1 MSPIKSVLKVRNGFM
16 SVVSYQLEGDI
27 GVIRLNNPPVNAL
40 SHALRSGIQDA
51 VTQAQD
57 DASLALVLMCE
68 GRTFIAGA
76 DISEFGKPPM
86 LPSLPELLIVLEASK
101 KPIIAA
107 IHGTALGG
115 GLETALACHYR
126 CALPSAQVGLPE
138 VKLGLLPGAGGTQ
151 RVPRLTG
158 VKAALDLM
166 TTGAPIAA
174 AQALNIG
181 LIDKVVEGDL
191 LSAALDFAN
200 EVIEQGAELKRVR
213 DLEVDKTATSAEY
226 FAELFTDYRKTLSKR
241 FRGQEAPHRIVECI
255 EAALNTPFDEG
266 LKVERRL
273 FVECMQSPQSG
284 ALQHMF
290 FAQRM
295 SSKVKDLPKDTQL
308 KDIKRVGIIGGG
320 LMGGGIAMNFVN
332 VGISVTLLEISQEAL
347 QRGKDL
353 IAKNYA
359 MTVSK
364 GKLTV
369 ELATQRQDMIT
380 GTTDYHDLADMDL
393 VIEAVFENLDIKKQ
407 VFAKLDNVCKQGAI
421 LASNTSYQ
429 DVNLIAQSTSRP
441 QDVIGLHF
449 FSPANVMKLL
459 EIVRGDETSNEV
471 VATSMAIAKSI
482 KKVPALSRV
491 CYGFIGNRMLR
502 HYAREAQL
510 CLLEG
515 STPQDIDA
523 VMQNF
528 GMAMGPLAV
537 GDLAGIDIGYKA
549 REGLTDEQ
557 KGDVRT
563 YCIADAL
570 YEMGRLGQKTGA
582 GYYQYD
588 PDTRQ
593 RSVDPVVLEVI
604 EAQAKKMGVERK
616 VISDKTILERLT
628 FALINEGFKIL
639 EEGIAQRPSDIDVV
653 YAFGYGFPAYRGGP
667 MFYADTIGLEKIYHT
682 VCEFADTYGE
692 EFWQPAALLKQL
704 VEEGKTLTQW
714 ANS

>member
-1 MSPIKSVLKVRNGFM
+1 M

-40 SHALRSGIQDA
+40 SHVLRTGIQDA
-51 VTQAQD
+51 VTQAQN
-57 DASLALVLMCE
+57 DASLALVLICE

-86 LPSLPELLIVLEASK
+86 LPSLPELLVVIEASQ

-126 CALPSAQVGLPE
+126 CALSSAQVGLPE

-166 TTGAPIAA
+166 TTGTPIAA
-174 AQALNIG
+174 AQAQSIG

-191 LSAALDFAN
+191 LSAALEFAK
-200 EVIEQGAELKRVR
+200 EVIAQGAELKQVSAI
-213 DLEVDKTATSAEY
+213 DVDKAAASDE
-226 FAELFTDYRKTLSKR
+226 FFVNYRKTLSKR
-241 FRGQEAPHRIVECI
+241 FRGQEAPQRIVECV
-255 EAALNTPFDEG
+255 EAALNSAFDEG

-273 FVECMQSPQSG
+273 FVECMQSSQSA
-284 ALQHMF
+284 ALRHMF
-290 FAQRM
+290 FAERM

-332 VGISVTLLEISQEAL
+332 VGIPVTLLEISQEAL
-347 QRGKDL
+347 QRGKEL

-369 ELATQRQDMIT
+369 ELAAQRQDMIT
-380 GTTDYHDLADMDL
+380 GTTDYNDLAEMDL

-407 VFAKLDNVCKQGAI
+407 VFSKLDKVCKQGAI

-459 EIVRGDETSNEV
+459 EIVRGDETSDEV

-502 HYAREAQL
+502 HYARESQL

-549 REGLTDEQ
+549 REGLTDVQ

-588 PDTRQ
+588 PNTRQ
-593 RSVDPVVLEVI
+593 RIVDPVVLEVI
-604 EAQAKKMGVERK
+604 EAQAKKRGVERK

-667 MFYADTIGLEKIYHT
+667 MFYADSIGLETIYRT
-682 VCEFADTYGE
+682 ICEFSDTYGQ

-704 VEEGKTLTQW
+704 VEEGKTLAQW

>member
-1 MSPIKSVLKVRNGFM
+1 M
-16 SVVSYQLEGDI
+16 SVVSYELVGDI
-27 GVIRLNNPPVNAL
+27 AVIRLNNPPVNAL
-40 SHALRSGIQDA
+40 SHALRTGIQDA
-51 VTQAQD
+51 VSKAQVD
-57 DASLALVLMCE
+57 SSLALVLICE

-76 DISEFGKPPM
+76 DISEFGKAPRM
-86 LPSLPELLIVLEASK
+86 PSLPELLIDIESSK

-126 CALPSAQVGLPE
+126 CAMPSAQVGLPE

-151 RVPRLTG
+151 RVPRLVG
-158 VKAALDLM
+158 VKAALDLI
-166 TTGAPIAA
+166 TSGTPIAA
-174 AQALNIG
+174 SKALSIG
-181 LIDKVVEGDL
+181 LIDKVVDGDL
-191 LSAALDFAN
+191 LSGALEFAKEVIAQGAALKK
-200 EVIEQGAELKRVR
+200 VS
-213 DLEVDKTATSAEY
+213 DLEVDKEGDSPEFFSEL
-226 FAELFTDYRKTLSKR
+226 FAEWRITLSKR
-241 FRGQEAPHRIVECI
+241 YRGQEAPQRIVDCI
-255 EAALNTPFDEG
+255 EAAVNKPFNEG
-266 LKVERRL
+266 LKIEREL
-273 FVECMQSPQSG
+273 FMECMQSSQSA
-284 ALQHMF
+284 ALRHLF
-290 FAQRM
+290 FAERM
-295 SSKVKDLPKDTQL
+295 SSKVNSLPKDTQL

-320 LMGGGIAMNFVN
+320 TMGGGIAMNFVN
-332 VGISVTLLEISQEAL
+332 VGIPVTLLEISDEAL
-347 QRGKDL
+347 QRGKDI

-364 GKLTV
+364 GKLSA
-369 ELATQRQDMIT
+369 ELADERQAMIK
-380 GTTDYHDLADMDL
+380 GTTDYNDLADMDL

-407 VFAKLDNVCKQGAI
+407 VFKKLDAVCKQGAI

-429 DVNLIAQSTSRP
+429 DVDLIAQATSRP

-459 EIVRGDETSNEV
+459 EIVRGEHTSDQV
-471 VATSMAIAKSI
+471 LATSMAVAKSI

-502 HYAREAQL
+502 PYVRESQL

-515 STPQDIDA
+515 STPQAIDS
-523 VMQNF
+523 VMQRF

-537 GDLAGIDIGYKA
+537 SDLAGIDIGYKA
-549 REGLTDEQ
+549 REGLSDEQ
-557 KGDVRT
+557 KGDIRT

-582 GYYQYD
+582 GFYQYD
-588 PDTRQ
+588 PNTRQ
-593 RSVDPVVLEVI
+593 RIPDPKVLEVI
-604 EAQAKKMGVERK
+604 EEQAEKRGVERK
-616 VISDKTILERLT
+616 DILDHTILQRLT

-653 YAFGYGFPAYRGGP
+653 YVFGYGFPAYRGGP
-667 MFYADTIGLEKIYHT
+667 MFYADTIGLETIYKT
-682 VCEFADTYGE
+682 ICEFSKTYGE

-714 ANS
+714 AND

>member
-1 MSPIKSVLKVRNGFM
+1 M
-16 SVVSYQLEGDI
+16 SVVSYQLNGDI

-40 SHALRSGIQDA
+40 SVALRSGILEA
-51 VTQAQD
+51 VTQAQN
-57 DASLALVLMCE
+57 DASLALVLICE

-86 LPSLPELLIVLEASK
+86 LPSLSELLIVIEASQ

-126 CALPSAQVGLPE
+126 CSLPSAQVGLPE

-151 RVPRLTG
+151 RVPRLAG

-166 TTGAPIAA
+166 TTGTPIAA
-174 AQALNIG
+174 AKALSIG

-191 LSAALDFAN
+191 LSGAVAFAT
-200 EVIEQGAELKRVR
+200 EVVAQGAELKRVR
-213 DLEVDKTATSAEY
+213 DLEVDKAGVSAEF
-226 FAELFTDYRKTLSKR
+226 FAEYRATLNKR

-255 EAALNTPFDEG
+255 EAALNIPFDEG
-266 LKVERRL
+266 LKEERRL
-273 FVECMQSPQSG
+273 FVECMQSSQSA
-284 ALQHMF
+284 ALRHMF
-290 FAQRM
+290 FAERM
-295 SSKVKDLPKDTQL
+295 SSKIKGLPKATPL
-308 KDIKRVGIIGGG
+308 KDIKRVGIIGSG

-332 VGISVTLLEISQEAL
+332 VGIPVTLLDISQEAL

-364 GKLTV
+364 GKLTAT
-369 ELATQRQDMIT
+369 LAAQRQAMIT

-407 VFAKLDNVCKQGAI
+407 VFAKLDNLCKQGAI
-421 LASNTSYQ
+421 LATNTSYQ
-429 DVNLIAQSTSRP
+429 DVNLIAQATSRP

-459 EIVRGDETSNEV
+459 EIVRGEETSDEV
-471 VATSMAIAKSI
+471 LASSMAIAKSI

-523 VMQNF
+523 VMQKF
-528 GMAMGPLAV
+528 GMAMGPFAV

-588 PDTRQ
+588 PKTRQ
-593 RSVDPVVLEVI
+593 RIVDPVVLEVI
-604 EAQAKKMGVERK
+604 EAQAHKRGVVRK
-616 VISDKTILERLT
+616 EITDDTILQRLT

-667 MFYADTIGLEKIYHT
+667 MFYADSIGLDKIYQSI
-682 VCEFADTYGE
+682 CEFANTYGA

-704 VEEGKTLTQW
+704 VEQGKTLTQW

>member
-1 MSPIKSVLKVRNGFM
+1 M

-40 SHALRSGIQDA
+40 SHALRSGIQEA
-51 VTQAQD
+51 VIQAKTD
-57 DASLALVLMCE
+57 RSLALVLICE

-76 DISEFGKPPM
+76 DISEFGQPPQH
-86 LPSLPELLIVLEASK
+86 PSLQELLVIIEASQ

-126 CALPSAQVGLPE
+126 CALPSAEVGLPE

-166 TTGAPIAA
+166 TSGAPIAA
-174 AQALNIG
+174 AKALSIG
-181 LIDKVVEGDL
+181 LIDKVIDGDL
-191 LSAALDFAN
+191 LSGTIDFAK
-200 EVIEQGAELKRVR
+200 EVIAQGSELKKVR
-213 DLEVDKTATSAEY
+213 ALEVNKEGATDEFFAEY
-226 FAELFTDYRKTLSKR
+226 RTSLKKR
-241 FRGQEAPHRIVECI
+241 YRGQKAPLRIVECV
-255 EAALNTPFDEG
+255 EAALIETFNQG

-273 FVECMQSPQSG
+273 FTECMQSSQSA
-284 ALQHMF
+284 ALRHMF
-290 FAQRM
+290 FAQR
-295 SSKVKDLPKDTQL
+295 KAVKIDGLAKDIPL

-320 LMGGGIAMNFVN
+320 TMGGGIAMNFVN
-332 VGISVTLLEISQEAL
+332 VGIPVTLLEINQEAL
-347 QRGKDL
+347 QRGKD
-353 IAKNYA
+353 IIDKNYA

-364 GKLTV
+364 GKLSAEQAIGRQ
-369 ELATQRQDMIT
+369 ELIT
-380 GTTDYHDLADMDL
+380 GTTDYNDLSDMDL
-393 VIEAVFENLDIKKQ
+393 VIEAVFESLDIKKQ
-407 VFAKLDNVCKQGAI
+407 VFSKLDEVCKQGAI
-421 LASNTSYQ
+421 LATNTSYQ
-429 DVNLIAQSTSRP
+429 DVNLIAQATSRP

-459 EIVRGDETSNEV
+459 EIVRGEHSSDQV
-471 VATSMAIAKSI
+471 LATCMAMAKTI
-482 KKVPALSRV
+482 NKVPVMSRV

-502 HYAREAQL
+502 LYAREAQL
-510 CLLEG
+510 CLLQG
-515 STPQDIDA
+515 ASPDDIDT

-549 REGLTDEQ
+549 REALTAEQ

-570 YEMGRLGQKTGA
+570 YKMGRLGQKTGA
-582 GYYQYD
+582 GYYRYD
-588 PDTRQ
+588 SQTRQ
-593 RSVDPVVLEVI
+593 RYSDPIVEQVI
-604 EAQAKKMGVERK
+604 EEQAEKYDVEREGLTEH
-616 VISDKTILERLT
+616 TILARLT

-653 YAFGYGFPAYRGGP
+653 YVNGYGFPAYRGGP
-667 MFYADTIGLEKIYHT
+667 MFYADTIGLEKIYKT
-682 VCEFADTYGE
+682 ICEFGSTYGE
-692 EFWQPAALLKQL
+692 EFWEPAALLKQL

-714 ANS
+714 ANR

>member
-1 MSPIKSVLKVRNGFM
+1 M
-16 SVVSYQLEGDI
+16 SVVSYQLDGDI

-40 SHALRSGIQDA
+40 SHALRAGIQDA
-51 VTQAQD
+51 VVKAQE
-57 DASLALVLMCE
+57 DASLALVLICE

-86 LPSLPELLIVLEASK
+86 LPSLPELLNIIEASQ

-126 CALPSAQVGLPE
+126 CALSTAQVGLPE

-151 RVPRLTG
+151 RVPRLVG
-158 VKAALDLM
+158 VKVALDLI
-166 TTGAPIAA
+166 TTGTPMMADK
-174 AQALNIG
+174 ALSAG
-181 LIDKVVEGDL
+181 LIDKVIEDDL
-191 LSAALDFAN
+191 LTAALDFAK
-200 EVIEQGAELKRVR
+200 EIIAQGAVLKKVSEL
-213 DLEVDKTATSAEY
+213 DVDKADSSTEFFAEY
-226 FAELFTDYRKTLSKR
+226 RAILSKR
-241 FRGQEAPHRIVECI
+241 FRGQEAPQRVVKCI
-255 EAALNTPFDEG
+255 EAALNTSFEEG
-266 LKVERRL
+266 LKVERDQFL
-273 FVECMQSPQSG
+273 ECMKSPQSA
-284 ALQHMF
+284 ALRHMF
-290 FAQRM
+290 FAERM
-295 SSKVKDLPKDTQL
+295 SSKIKGLPKETQL

-332 VGISVTLLEISQEAL
+332 VGIPITLLEINDEAL
-347 QRGKDL
+347 QRGKAL

-364 GKLTV
+364 GKLTA
-369 ELATQRQDMIT
+369 ELAAKRQGLIK

-393 VIEAVFENLDIKKQ
+393 VIEAVFENIDIKKQ
-407 VFAKLDNVCKQGAI
+407 VFSKLDKVCKQGAI

-429 DVNLIAQSTSRP
+429 DVNLIAQTTSRP

-459 EIVRGDETSNEV
+459 EIVRGDKTSDEV
-471 VATSMAIAKSI
+471 LATSMAIAKTI

-502 HYAREAQL
+502 QYAREAQL

-515 STPQDIDA
+515 STPENIDT
-523 VMQNF
+523 VMQSF

-537 GDLAGIDIGYKA
+537 ADLAGIDIGYKA
-549 REGLTDEQ
+549 REGLSDEE

-582 GYYQYD
+582 GYYKYD
-588 PDTRQ
+588 ADTRQ
-593 RSVDPVVLEVI
+593 RMVDPIVLEVI
-604 EAQAKKMGVERK
+604 QAQAKKRGVERK
-616 VISDKTILERLT
+616 VINDKTILDRLT

-653 YAFGYGFPAYRGGP
+653 YAFGYGFPAFRGGP
-667 MFYADTIGLEKIYHT
+667 MFYADTIGLDKIHQT
-682 VCEFADTYGE
+682 ICEFGSRYGE
-692 EFWQPAALLKQL
+692 ELWQPAALLKQL
-704 VEEGKTLTQW
+704 VTEGKTLAQW
-714 ANS
+714 ADR

>member
-1 MSPIKSVLKVRNGFM
+1 M

-40 SHALRSGIQDA
+40 SYVLRTGIQDA

-57 DASLALVLMCE
+57 DASLALVLICE

-76 DISEFGKPPM
+76 DISEFGKPPTSP
-86 LPSLPELLIVLEASK
+86 LLPELLVVIEASQ

-126 CALPSAQVGLPE
+126 CALSSAQVGLPE

-158 VKAALDLM
+158 VEAALDLM
-166 TTGAPIAA
+166 TTGTPIAA

-181 LIDKVVEGDL
+181 LIDEVVEGDL
-191 LSAALDFAN
+191 LSAALDFAK
-200 EVIEQGAELKRVR
+200 EVIAQGCVLKRVSA
-213 DLEVDKTATSAEY
+213 LAVNKAEASAE
-226 FAELFTDYRKTLSKR
+226 FFVNYRKKLSKR
-241 FRGQEAPHRIVECI
+241 FRGQEAPQRIVECV
-255 EAALNTPFDEG
+255 EAALNTSFDEG

-273 FVECMQSPQSG
+273 FVECMQSSQSA

-332 VGISVTLLEISQEAL
+332 VGIPVTLLEISQEAL

-364 GKLTV
+364 GKLTTQ
-369 ELATQRQDMIT
+369 LATQRQEMIT
-380 GTTDYHDLADMDL
+380 GTTDYNDLADMDL

-407 VFAKLDNVCKQGAI
+407 VFSKLDKVCKPGAI

-459 EIVRGDETSNEV
+459 EIVRGDETSDEA

-593 RSVDPVVLEVI
+593 RSIDPVVLEVI
-604 EAQAKKMGVERK
+604 EAQAKKRGVERK
-616 VISDKTILERLT
+616 IISDKTILERLT

-667 MFYADTIGLEKIYHT
+667 MFYADSIGLEKIYHT
-682 VCEFADTYGE
+682 ICEFGRAYGE
-692 EFWQPAALLKQL
+692 EFWKPATLLKQL
-704 VEEGKTLTQW
+704 VAEGKTLTQW

>member
-1 MSPIKSVLKVRNGFM
+1 M

-27 GVIRLNNPPVNAL
+27 GVISLNNPPVNAL
-40 SHALRSGIQDA
+40 SHALRLGIQDA
-51 VTQAQD
+51 VVQAQN
-57 DASLALVLMCE
+57 DASLALVLICQ

-76 DISEFGKPPM
+76 DISEFGKAPM
-86 LPSLPELLIVLEASK
+86 LPSLPGLLDIIEAST

-126 CALPSAQVGLPE
+126 CALSSAKVGLPE

-151 RVPRLTG
+151 RVPRLAG
-158 VKAALDLM
+158 VKAALDLI
-166 TTGAPIAA
+166 TTGTPITAA
-174 AQALNIG
+174 NALKIG

-191 LSAALDFAN
+191 LSAALDFAQD
-200 EVIEQGAELKRVR
+200 VIAQGGVLKRVR
-213 DLEVDKTATSAEY
+213 DIAVDKTDASADFFAEY
-226 FAELFTDYRKTLSKR
+226 RGHLSKR
-241 FRGQEAPHRIVECI
+241 FRQQEAPQRIVECI
-255 EAALNTPFDEG
+255 EAALSQPFDEG

-273 FVECMQSPQSG
+273 FVECMQSTQSA
-284 ALQHMF
+284 ALRHLF
-290 FAQRM
+290 FAERM
-295 SSKVKDLPKDTQL
+295 SSKIKGLPKDTQL

-320 LMGGGIAMNFVN
+320 TMGGGIAMNFVN
-332 VGISVTLLEISQEAL
+332 ANIPVTLLEINQEAL
-347 QRGKDL
+347 QRGKDI

-359 MTVSK
+359 MTVKK
-364 GKLTV
+364 GKLTT
-369 ELATQRQDMIT
+369 ELAAERQALIT
-380 GTTDYHDLADMDL
+380 GTTDYNDLADMDL
-393 VIEAVFENLDIKKQ
+393 VIEAVFENLAIKKQ
-407 VFAKLDNVCKQGAI
+407 VFAKLDSVCKPGAI

-429 DVNLIAQSTSRP
+429 DVNLIAESTSRP

-459 EIVRGDETSNEV
+459 EIVRGDKTSEQV
-471 VATSMAIAKSI
+471 LATSMAMAKTI
-482 KKVPALSRV
+482 KKIPALSRV

-502 HYAREAQL
+502 QYAREAQL

-515 STPQDIDA
+515 SSPEAIDR

-549 REGLTDEQ
+549 REGLTDEE
-557 KGDVRT
+557 KGDVRS

-582 GYYQYD
+582 GYYRYD
-588 PDTRQ
+588 AETRQ
-593 RSVDPVVLEVI
+593 RIADPIVLEVI
-604 EAQAKKMGVERK
+604 EAQAKQRGVERK
-616 VISDKTILERLT
+616 AISDETILARLT

-653 YAFGYGFPAYRGGP
+653 YAFGYGFPAFRGGP
-667 MFYADTIGLEKIYHT
+667 MFYAETIGLEKVYQTI
-682 VCEFADTYGE
+682 CQFGATYGE

-704 VEEGKTLTQW
+704 VAEGKSLSEW
-714 ANS
+714 SNS

>member
-1 MSPIKSVLKVRNGFM
+1 M

-76 DISEFGKPPM
+76 DISEFGKPPIS
-86 LPSLPELLIVLEASK
+86 PSLSDLLIVIEASK

-126 CALPSAQVGLPE
+126 CALLSAQVGLPE

-255 EAALNTPFDEG
+255 EGALNTPFDEG

-273 FVECMQSPQSG
+273 FVECMQSSQSA

-295 SSKVKDLPKDTQL
+295 SSKVKDLPKDTQF

-332 VGISVTLLEISQEAL
+332 VGIPVTLLEISQEAL

-429 DVNLIAQSTSRP
+429 DVNLIAQATSRP

-604 EAQAKKMGVERK
+604 EAQAKKRGVERK

-682 VCEFADTYGE
+682 ICEFADTYGE

>member
-1 MSPIKSVLKVRNGFM
+1 M
-16 SVVSYQLEGDI
+16 SVVSYQLEGDV

-40 SHALRSGIQDA
+40 SHTLRTGIQEA
-51 VTQAQD
+51 VAKAQD
-57 DASLALVLMCE
+57 DASLALVLICE

-86 LPSLPELLIVLEASK
+86 LPSLSELLNIVEASQ

-126 CALPSAQVGLPE
+126 CALSTAQVGLPE

-151 RVPRLTG
+151 RVPRLAG
-158 VKAALDLM
+158 VKAALDLI
-166 TTGAPIAA
+166 TTGTPITADK
-174 AQALNIG
+174 ALSIG

-191 LSAALDFAN
+191 LTAALDFAQD
-200 EVIEQGAELKRVR
+200 VIAQGAELKKVRVL
-213 DLEVDKTATSAEY
+213 DVDKAGASAEF
-226 FAELFTDYRKTLSKR
+226 FAEYRATLSKR
-241 FRGQEAPHRIVECI
+241 FRGQEAPQRIVECI

-266 LKVERRL
+266 IKVERRL
-273 FVECMQSPQSG
+273 FVECLHSSQSA
-284 ALQHMF
+284 ALRHMF
-290 FAQRM
+290 FAERM
-295 SSKVKDLPKDTQL
+295 SSKVNDLPKKTKL

-332 VGISVTLLEISQEAL
+332 VGIPVTLLEINDEAL
-347 QRGKDL
+347 QRGKAL

-364 GKLTV
+364 GKLTS
-369 ELATQRQDMIT
+369 ELAAQRQELIT
-380 GTTDYHDLADMDL
+380 GTTDYHDFADMDL

-407 VFAKLDNVCKQGAI
+407 VFSQLDKVCKQGAI

-429 DVNLIAQSTSRP
+429 DVNLIAESTSRP

-459 EIVRGDETSNEV
+459 EIVRGDKTSDEV
-471 VATSMAIAKSI
+471 IATSMAIAKTI

-502 HYAREAQL
+502 QYAREAQL

-515 STPQDIDA
+515 STPQNIDT
-523 VMQNF
+523 VMQHF

-549 REGLTDEQ
+549 REGLSDEE

-582 GYYQYD
+582 GYYKYD

-593 RSVDPVVLEVI
+593 RIVDPIVLEVI
-604 EAQAKKMGVERK
+604 EAQAKKRGVERK
-616 VISDKTILERLT
+616 VIKDETILDRLT

-639 EEGIAQRPSDIDVV
+639 EEGVAQRPSDIDVV
-653 YAFGYGFPAYRGGP
+653 YAFGYGFPAFRGGP
-667 MFYADTIGLEKIYHT
+667 MFYADTIGLERIYETICVFGH
-682 VCEFADTYGE
+682 TYGQ
-692 EFWQPAALLKQL
+692 EFWQPAELLKQL
-704 VEEGKTLTQW
+704 VAEGKTLAQW
-714 ANS
+714 ANR

>member
-1 MSPIKSVLKVRNGFM
+1 ML
-16 SVVSYQLEGDI
+16 VVSYQLEGDI

-40 SHALRSGIQDA
+40 SHALRLGIQDA
-51 VTQAQD
+51 VVQAQN
-57 DASLALVLMCE
+57 DASLALVLICQ

-76 DISEFGKPPM
+76 DISEFGKDPM
-86 LPSLPELLIVLEASK
+86 LPSLPALLDIIEAST

-126 CALPSAQVGLPE
+126 CALSSAKVGLPE

-158 VKAALDLM
+158 VKAALDLI
-166 TTGAPIAA
+166 TTGTPISTAN
-174 AQALNIG
+174 ALTIG

-191 LSAALDFAN
+191 LSAALDFAQ
-200 EVIEQGAELKRVR
+200 EVITQGAVLKKVR
-213 DLEVDKTATSAEY
+213 DLAVDKTGISADFFAEY
-226 FAELFTDYRKTLSKR
+226 RVHLSKR
-241 FRGQEAPHRIVECI
+241 FRQQEAPQRIVECI
-255 EAALNTPFDEG
+255 EAALSQPFDEG

-273 FVECMQSPQSG
+273 FVECMQSTQSA
-284 ALQHMF
+284 ALRHLF
-290 FAQRM
+290 FAERT
-295 SSKVKDLPKDTQL
+295 SSKIKGLPKDTQL

-320 LMGGGIAMNFVN
+320 TMGGGIAMNFVN
-332 VGISVTLLEISQEAL
+332 ANIPVTLLEINHEAL
-347 QRGKDL
+347 QRGKDI

-359 MTVSK
+359 MTVKK
-364 GKLTV
+364 GKLTT
-369 ELATQRQDMIT
+369 ELAAERQALIT
-380 GTTDYHDLADMDL
+380 GTTDYNDLADMDL
-393 VIEAVFENLDIKKQ
+393 VIEAVFENLAIKKQ
-407 VFAKLDNVCKQGAI
+407 VFAKLDSVCKPGAI

-429 DVNLIAQSTSRP
+429 DVNLIAESTSRP

-459 EIVRGDETSNEV
+459 EIVRGDKTSEQV
-471 VATSMAIAKSI
+471 LATSMAMAKSI
-482 KKVPALSRV
+482 KKIPALSRV

-502 HYAREAQL
+502 QYAREAQL

-515 STPQDIDA
+515 SSPEAIDR

-549 REGLTDEQ
+549 REGLTDEE
-557 KGDVRT
+557 KGDVRS

-582 GYYQYD
+582 GYYRYD
-588 PDTRQ
+588 AETRQ
-593 RSVDPVVLEVI
+593 RIADPIVLEVI
-604 EAQAKKMGVERK
+604 EAQAKQRGVDRK
-616 VISDKTILERLT
+616 AISDETILARLT

-653 YAFGYGFPAYRGGP
+653 YAFGYGFPAFRGGP
-667 MFYADTIGLEKIYHT
+667 MFYAETIGLEKVYQSI
-682 VCEFADTYGE
+682 CQFGATYGE

-704 VEEGKTLTQW
+704 VAEGKSLSEW
-714 ANS
+714 SSS

>member
-1 MSPIKSVLKVRNGFM
+1 M
-16 SVVSYQLEGDI
+16 SVVSYQLDGDI
-27 GVIRLNNPPVNAL
+27 GVIRLTNPPVNAL
-40 SHALRSGIQDA
+40 SHALRTGIQDA

-57 DASLALVLMCE
+57 DASLALVLICE

-76 DISEFGKPPM
+76 DISEFGKQTM
-86 LPSLPELLIVLEASK
+86 LPSLPELLNAVEASQ

-126 CALPSAQVGLPE
+126 CALSTANVGLPE

-158 VKAALDLM
+158 VTAALDLM
-166 TTGAPIAA
+166 TTGTPITA
-174 AQALNIG
+174 AQALSIG

-191 LSAALDFAN
+191 LSAALVFAK
-200 EVIEQGAELKRVR
+200 EVIAQGAVLKKVS
-213 DLEVDKTATSAEY
+213 DLVVDKKGASAEF
-226 FAELFTDYRKTLSKR
+226 FAEYRKTLCKR

-255 EAALNTPFDEG
+255 EAALNKPFDEG
-266 LKVERRL
+266 IKVERDL
-273 FVECMQSPQSG
+273 FVACMQSPQSA
-284 ALQHMF
+284 ALRHMF
-290 FAQRM
+290 FAERM
-295 SSKVKDLPKDTQL
+295 SSKIKDLPKDTQL

-320 LMGGGIAMNFVN
+320 TMGGGIAMNFVN
-332 VGISVTLLEISQEAL
+332 VGIPVTLLEINDEAL
-347 QRGKDL
+347 QRGKDI

-359 MTVSK
+359 MTVNK
-364 GKLTV
+364 GKLTA
-369 ELATQRQDMIT
+369 ELAAQRQELIT
-380 GTTDYHDLADMDL
+380 GTTDYSDLAEMDL
-393 VIEAVFENLDIKKQ
+393 VIEAVFENIDIKKQ
-407 VFAKLDNVCKQGAI
+407 VFSKLDKVCKQGAI
-421 LASNTSYQ
+421 LATNTSYQ

-459 EIVRGDETSNEV
+459 EIVRGDQTSDQV
-471 VATSMAIAKSI
+471 LASSMAMAKTI

-515 STPQDIDA
+515 STPQKIDA
-523 VMQNF
+523 VMQSF

-549 REGLTDEQ
+549 REGLTNEE
-557 KGDVRT
+557 KCDVRT

-570 YEMGRLGQKTGA
+570 YEMGRLGQKSGA

-588 PDTRQ
+588 PETRQ
-593 RSVDPVVLEVI
+593 RIADPVVLEVI
-604 EAQAKKMGVERK
+604 EAQAKKRGVERK
-616 VISDKTILERLT
+616 EISAATILERLT

-667 MFYADTIGLEKIYHT
+667 MFYADTVGLDKIYQT
-682 VCEFADTYGE
+682 ICEFGSTYGE

-704 VEEGKTLTQW
+704 VAQGKTLTQW

>member
-1 MSPIKSVLKVRNGFM
+1 M

-200 EVIEQGAELKRVR
+200 EVIAQGAELKRVS
-213 DLEVDKTATSAEY
+213 DLEVGKTTASAEF
-226 FAELFTDYRKTLSKR
+226 FAEYRKTLSKR
-241 FRGQEAPHRIVECI
+241 LRGQEAPHRIVECI

-273 FVECMQSPQSG
+273 FVECMQSSQSA

-290 FAQRM
+290 FAERM
-295 SSKVKDLPKDTQL
+295 SSKVKNLPKDTQL

-332 VGISVTLLEISQEAL
+332 VGIPVTLLEISQEAL

-380 GTTDYHDLADMDL
+380 GTTDYNDLADMDL
-393 VIEAVFENLDIKKQ
+393 VIEAVFENLEIKKQ

-459 EIVRGDETSNEV
+459 EIVRGDETSDEV

-515 STPQDIDA
+515 STPQNIDA
-523 VMQNF
+523 VMQKF

-593 RSVDPVVLEVI
+593 RSVDPVVMEVI
-604 EAQAKKMGVERK
+604 EAQAKKRGVERK
-616 VISDKTILERLT
+616 VISDKTILDRLT

-692 EFWQPAALLKQL
+692 ELWQPAALLKQL

>member
-1 MSPIKSVLKVRNGFM
+1 M
-16 SVVSYQLEGDI
+16 SVVSYHLEGDI

-40 SHALRSGIQDA
+40 SHVLRTGIQDA
-51 VTQAQD
+51 VTQAQN
-57 DASLALVLMCE
+57 DASLALVLICE

-86 LPSLPELLIVLEASK
+86 LPSLPELLVVIEASQ

-126 CALPSAQVGLPE
+126 CALSSAQVGLPE

-158 VKAALDLM
+158 VNAALDLM
-166 TTGAPIAA
+166 TTGTPIAA
-174 AQALNIG
+174 AQAQSIG

-191 LSAALDFAN
+191 LSAALEFAK
-200 EVIEQGAELKRVR
+200 EVIAQGAELKQVSAL
-213 DLEVDKTATSAEY
+213 DVDKAAASDE
-226 FAELFTDYRKTLSKR
+226 FFVNYRKTLNKR
-241 FRGQEAPHRIVECI
+241 FRGQEAPHRIVECV
-255 EAALNTPFDEG
+255 EAALNSAFDEG

-273 FVECMQSPQSG
+273 FVECMQSSQSA
-284 ALQHMF
+284 ALRHMF
-290 FAQRM
+290 FAERM

-332 VGISVTLLEISQEAL
+332 VGIPVTLLEISQEAL
-347 QRGKDL
+347 QRGKEL

-369 ELATQRQDMIT
+369 ELAAQRQDMIT
-380 GTTDYHDLADMDL
+380 GTTDYNDLAEMDL

-407 VFAKLDNVCKQGAI
+407 VFSKLDKVCKQGAI

-459 EIVRGDETSNEV
+459 EIVRGDETSDEV

-502 HYAREAQL
+502 HYARESQL

-549 REGLTDEQ
+549 REGLTDVQ

-588 PDTRQ
+588 PNTRQ
-593 RSVDPVVLEVI
+593 RIVDPVVLEVI
-604 EAQAKKMGVERK
+604 EAQAKKRGVERK

-667 MFYADTIGLEKIYHT
+667 MFYADSIGLETIYCT
-682 VCEFADTYGE
+682 ICEFSDTYGQ

-704 VEEGKTLTQW
+704 VEEGKTLAQW

>member
-1 MSPIKSVLKVRNGFM
+1 M

-76 DISEFGKPPM
+76 DISEFGKPPI

-126 CALPSAQVGLPE
+126 CALSSAQVGLPE

-166 TTGAPIAA
+166 TTGAPITA

-200 EVIEQGAELKRVR
+200 EVIAQGAKLKRVS
-213 DLEVDKTATSAEY
+213 DLEVDKTTASAEF
-226 FAELFTDYRKTLSKR
+226 FAEYRKTLSKR

-255 EAALNTPFDEG
+255 EAALNTSFDEG

-273 FVECMQSPQSG
+273 FVECMQSSQSG

-290 FAQRM
+290 FAERM

-332 VGISVTLLEISQEAL
+332 VGIPVTLLDISQEAL

-364 GKLTV
+364 GKLTAT
-369 ELATQRQDMIT
+369 LAAQRQAMIT

-407 VFAKLDNVCKQGAI
+407 VFAKLDNLCKQGAI
-421 LASNTSYQ
+421 LATNTSYQ
-429 DVNLIAQSTSRP
+429 DVNLIAQATSRP

-459 EIVRGDETSNEV
+459 EIVRGEETSDEV
-471 VATSMAIAKSI
+471 LASSMAIAKSI

-523 VMQNF
+523 VMQKF
-528 GMAMGPLAV
+528 GMAMGPFAV

-588 PDTRQ
+588 PKTRQ
-593 RSVDPVVLEVI
+593 RIVDPVVLEVI
-604 EAQAKKMGVERK
+604 EAQAHKRGVVRK
-616 VISDKTILERLT
+616 EITDDTILQRLT

-667 MFYADTIGLEKIYHT
+667 MFYADSIGLDKIYQSI
-682 VCEFADTYGE
+682 CEFANTYGA

-704 VEEGKTLTQW
+704 VEQGKTLTQW

>member
-1 MSPIKSVLKVRNGFM
+1 M

-200 EVIEQGAELKRVR
+200 EVIAQGAELKRVS
-213 DLEVDKTATSAEY
+213 DLEVGKTTASAEF
-226 FAELFTDYRKTLSKR
+226 FAEYRKTLSKR

-273 FVECMQSPQSG
+273 FVECMQSSQSA

-290 FAQRM
+290 FAERM
-295 SSKVKDLPKDTQL
+295 SSKVKNLPKDTQL

-332 VGISVTLLEISQEAL
+332 VGIPVTLLEISQEAL

-380 GTTDYHDLADMDL
+380 GTTDYNDLADMDL
-393 VIEAVFENLDIKKQ
+393 VIEAVFENLEIKKQ

-459 EIVRGDETSNEV
+459 EIVRGDETSDEV

-515 STPQDIDA
+515 STPQNIDA
-523 VMQNF
+523 VMQKF

-593 RSVDPVVLEVI
+593 RSVDPVVMEVI
-604 EAQAKKMGVERK
+604 EAQAKKRGVERK
-616 VISDKTILERLT
+616 VISDKTILDRLT

>member
-1 MSPIKSVLKVRNGFM
+1 M

-200 EVIEQGAELKRVR
+200 EVIAQGAELKRVS
-213 DLEVDKTATSAEY
+213 DLEVGKTTASAEF
-226 FAELFTDYRKTLSKR
+226 FAEYRKTLSKR

-273 FVECMQSPQSG
+273 FVECMQSSQSA

-290 FAQRM
+290 FAERM
-295 SSKVKDLPKDTQL
+295 SSKVKNLPKDTQL

-332 VGISVTLLEISQEAL
+332 VGIPVTLLEISQEAL

-380 GTTDYHDLADMDL
+380 GTTDYNDLADMDL
-393 VIEAVFENLDIKKQ
+393 VIEAVFENLEIKKQ

-459 EIVRGDETSNEV
+459 EIVRGDETSDEV

-515 STPQDIDA
+515 STPQNIDA
-523 VMQNF
+523 VMQKF

-593 RSVDPVVLEVI
+593 RSVDPVVMEVI
-604 EAQAKKMGVERK
+604 EAQAKKRGVERK
-616 VISDKTILERLT
+616 VISDKTILDRLT

-692 EFWQPAALLKQL
+692 ELWQPAALLKQL

>member
-1 MSPIKSVLKVRNGFM
+1 M

-200 EVIEQGAELKRVR
+200 EVIAQGAELKRVS
-213 DLEVDKTATSAEY
+213 DLEVDKTTASAEF
-226 FAELFTDYRKTLSKR
+226 FAEYRKTLSKR
-241 FRGQEAPHRIVECI
+241 LRGQEAPHRIVECI

-273 FVECMQSPQSG
+273 FVECMQSSQSA

-290 FAQRM
+290 FAERM

-332 VGISVTLLEISQEAL
+332 VGIPVTLLEISQEAL

-380 GTTDYHDLADMDL
+380 GTTDYNDLADMDL

-459 EIVRGDETSNEV
+459 EIVRGDETSDEV

-515 STPQDIDA
+515 STPQNIDA
-523 VMQNF
+523 VMQKF

-588 PDTRQ
+588 PETRQ
-593 RSVDPVVLEVI
+593 RSVDPVVMEVI
-604 EAQAKKMGVERK
+604 EAQAKKRGVERK
-616 VISDKTILERLT
+616 VISDKTILDRLT

>member
-1 MSPIKSVLKVRNGFM
+1 M
-16 SVVSYQLEGDI
+16 SVVSYQLNGDI

-40 SHALRSGIQDA
+40 SVALRSGILDA
-51 VTQAQD
+51 VTQAQN
-57 DASLALVLMCE
+57 DASLALVLICE

-86 LPSLPELLIVLEASK
+86 LPSLSELLIVIEASQ

-115 GLETALACHYR
+115 GLETALVCHYR
-126 CALPSAQVGLPE
+126 CALPAAQVGLPE

-151 RVPRLTG
+151 RVPRLAG

-166 TTGAPIAA
+166 TTGTPIAA
-174 AQALNIG
+174 AKALSIG

-191 LSAALDFAN
+191 LSGAVAYAK
-200 EVIEQGAELKRVR
+200 EVVAQGAELKRVR
-213 DLEVDKTATSAEY
+213 DLEVDKAGASAEF
-226 FAELFTDYRKTLSKR
+226 FAEYRATLNKR
-241 FRGQEAPHRIVECI
+241 FRRQEAPQRIVECI
-255 EAALNTPFDEG
+255 EAALNTSFDEG
-266 LKVERRL
+266 LKEERRL
-273 FVECMQSPQSG
+273 FVECMQSSQSA
-284 ALQHMF
+284 ALRHMF
-290 FAQRM
+290 FAERM
-295 SSKVKDLPKDTQL
+295 SSKIKDLPKDTQL
-308 KDIKRVGIIGGG
+308 QDIKRVGIIGSG

-332 VGISVTLLEISQEAL
+332 VGIPVILLDISQEAL

-353 IAKNYA
+353 VAKNYA

-364 GKLTV
+364 GKLTAT
-369 ELATQRQDMIT
+369 LAAQRQAMIT

-429 DVNLIAQSTSRP
+429 DVNLIAQATSRP

-459 EIVRGDETSNEV
+459 EIVRGEDTSDEV
-471 VATSMAIAKSI
+471 LATSMAIAKSI

-523 VMQNF
+523 VMQKF
-528 GMAMGPLAV
+528 GMAMGPFAV

-588 PDTRQ
+588 PKTRQ
-593 RSVDPVVLEVI
+593 RIVDPVVLEVI
-604 EAQAKKMGVERK
+604 EVQAQKRGVVRK
-616 VISDKTILERLT
+616 EITDDTILERLT

-667 MFYADTIGLEKIYHT
+667 MFYADTIGLDKIYQSI
-682 VCEFADTYGE
+682 CEFANTYGA

>member
-1 MSPIKSVLKVRNGFM
+1 M

-200 EVIEQGAELKRVR
+200 EVIAQGAELKRVS
-213 DLEVDKTATSAEY
+213 DLEVDKTTASAEF
-226 FAELFTDYRKTLSKR
+226 FAEYRKTLSKR
-241 FRGQEAPHRIVECI
+241 LRGQEAPHRIVECI

-273 FVECMQSPQSG
+273 FVECMQSSQSA

-290 FAQRM
+290 FAERM

-332 VGISVTLLEISQEAL
+332 VGIPVTLLEISQEAL

-380 GTTDYHDLADMDL
+380 GTTDYNDLADMDL

-459 EIVRGDETSNEV
+459 EIVRGDETSDAV

-515 STPQDIDA
+515 STPQNIDA
-523 VMQNF
+523 VMQKF

-537 GDLAGIDIGYKA
+537 GDLAGLDIGYKA
-549 REGLTDEQ
+549 REGLTDKQ
-557 KGDVRT
+557 KGDIRT

-593 RSVDPVVLEVI
+593 RSVDPLVLEVI
-604 EAQAKKMGVERK
+604 EAQAEKRGVERK
-616 VISDKTILERLT
+616 VISDETILERLT

>member
-1 MSPIKSVLKVRNGFM
+1 M
-16 SVVSYQLEGDI
+16 SVVSYQLDGDI

-40 SHALRSGIQDA
+40 SHALRTGIQEA
-51 VTQAQD
+51 VAQAQN
-57 DASLALVLMCE
+57 DASLALVLICE

-86 LPSLPELLIVLEASK
+86 LPSLPELLNIIEASQ

-126 CALPSAQVGLPE
+126 CALSTAQVGLPE

-151 RVPRLTG
+151 RVPRLAG
-158 VKAALDLM
+158 VKAALDLI
-166 TTGAPIAA
+166 TAGTPITADK
-174 AQALNIG
+174 ALSIG
-181 LIDKVVEGDL
+181 LIDKVVEGDSL
-191 LSAALDFAN
+191 TAALDFARD
-200 EVIEQGAELKRVR
+200 VIAQGAELKKVS
-213 DLEVDKTATSAEY
+213 DLNVDKAGASTEFFAEY
-226 FAELFTDYRKTLSKR
+226 RATLSKR
-241 FRGQEAPHRIVECI
+241 FRGQEAPQRIVECI

-266 LKVERRL
+266 MKVERRL
-273 FVECMQSPQSG
+273 FVECMQSSQSA
-284 ALQHMF
+284 ALRHMF
-290 FAQRM
+290 FAERM
-295 SSKVKDLPKDTQL
+295 SSKVKDLPKETKL

-332 VGISVTLLEISQEAL
+332 VGIPVTLLEINDEAL
-347 QRGKDL
+347 KRGKAL

-364 GKLTV
+364 GKLTA
-369 ELATQRQDMIT
+369 EAAAQRQDLIT
-380 GTTDYHDLADMDL
+380 GTTDYNDFADIDL

-407 VFAKLDNVCKQGAI
+407 VFSKLDKVCKQGAI

-429 DVNLIAQSTSRP
+429 DVNLIAESTSRP

-459 EIVRGDETSNEV
+459 EIVRGDKTSDEV
-471 VATSMAIAKSI
+471 LATSMAIAKTI

-502 HYAREAQL
+502 QYARESQL

-515 STPQDIDA
+515 STPQNIDT
-523 VMQNF
+523 VMQRF

-549 REGLTDEQ
+549 REGLSDEQ
-557 KGDVRT
+557 KGDIRT

-582 GYYQYD
+582 GYYKYD

-593 RSVDPVVLEVI
+593 RIVDPIVLEVI
-604 EAQAKKMGVERK
+604 EAQAKKRGVERK
-616 VISDKTILERLT
+616 VINDETILDRLT

-653 YAFGYGFPAYRGGP
+653 YAFGYGFPAFRGGP
-667 MFYADTIGLEKIYHT
+667 MFYADTIGLERIYQT
-682 VCEFADTYGE
+682 ICEFGNTYGE

-704 VEEGKTLTQW
+704 VAEGKTLAQW
-714 ANS
+714 ASR

>member
-1 MSPIKSVLKVRNGFM
+1 M

-40 SHALRSGIQDA
+40 SHALRLGIQDA
-51 VTQAQD
+51 VTQAQN
-57 DASLALVLMCE
+57 DASLALVLICD

-76 DISEFGKPPM
+76 DISEFGKAPM
-86 LPSLPELLIVLEASK
+86 LPSLPGLLNIIEAST

-126 CALPSAQVGLPE
+126 CALSSAKVGLPE

-158 VKAALDLM
+158 VKAALDLI
-166 TTGAPIAA
+166 TTGTPITATN
-174 AQALNIG
+174 ALTIG

-191 LSAALDFAN
+191 LSAALDFAQD
-200 EVIEQGAELKRVR
+200 VIAQGAALKRVR
-213 DLEVDKTATSAEY
+213 DIAVDKAGVSADFFTEY
-226 FAELFTDYRKTLSKR
+226 RAYLSKR
-241 FRGQEAPHRIVECI
+241 FRQQEAPQRIVECI
-255 EAALNTPFDEG
+255 EAALSQPFDEG

-273 FVECMQSPQSG
+273 FVECMQSTQSA
-284 ALQHMF
+284 ALRHLF
-290 FAQRM
+290 FAERM
-295 SSKVKDLPKDTQL
+295 SSKIKGLPKDTQL

-320 LMGGGIAMNFVN
+320 TMGGGIAMNFVN
-332 VGISVTLLEISQEAL
+332 ANIPVTLLEINDEAL
-347 QRGKDL
+347 QRGKDI

-359 MTVSK
+359 MTVKK
-364 GKLTV
+364 GKLTT
-369 ELATQRQDMIT
+369 EIAAQRQALIA
-380 GTTDYHDLADMDL
+380 GTTDYNDLADMDL
-393 VIEAVFENLDIKKQ
+393 VIEAVFENLSIKKQ
-407 VFAKLDNVCKQGAI
+407 VFAKLDSVCKPGAI

-429 DVNLIAQSTSRP
+429 DVNLIAESTSRP

-459 EIVRGDETSNEV
+459 EIVRGDKTSEQV
-471 VATSMAIAKSI
+471 LATSMAMAKTI
-482 KKVPALSRV
+482 KKIPALSRV

-502 HYAREAQL
+502 QYAREAQL

-515 STPQDIDA
+515 SSPEAIDS

-549 REGLTDEQ
+549 REGLTDEE
-557 KGDVRT
+557 KGDVRS

-582 GYYQYD
+582 GYYRYD
-588 PDTRQ
+588 TETRQ
-593 RSVDPVVLEVI
+593 RIADPIVLEVI
-604 EAQAKKMGVERK
+604 EAQAKQRGVERK
-616 VISDKTILERLT
+616 AISDETILARLT

-653 YAFGYGFPAYRGGP
+653 YAFGYGFPAFRGGP
-667 MFYADTIGLEKIYHT
+667 MFYAETIGLDNVYQTI
-682 VCEFADTYGE
+682 CQFGATYGE

-704 VEEGKTLTQW
+704 VAEGKTLSEW
-714 ANS
+714 SNS

>member
-1 MSPIKSVLKVRNGFM
+1 M

-40 SHALRSGIQDA
+40 SHVLRTGIQDA
-51 VTQAQD
+51 VTQAQN
-57 DASLALVLMCE
+57 DASLALILICE

-86 LPSLPELLIVLEASK
+86 LPSLPELLVVIEASQ

-126 CALPSAQVGLPE
+126 CALSSAQVGLPE

-158 VKAALDLM
+158 VNAALDLM
-166 TTGAPIAA
+166 TTGTPIAA
-174 AQALNIG
+174 AQAQSIG

-191 LSAALDFAN
+191 LSAALEFAK
-200 EVIEQGAELKRVR
+200 EVIAQGAELKQVSAL
-213 DLEVDKTATSAEY
+213 DVDKAAASDE
-226 FAELFTDYRKTLSKR
+226 FFVNYRKTLNKR
-241 FRGQEAPHRIVECI
+241 FRGQEAPHRIVECV
-255 EAALNTPFDEG
+255 EAALNSAFDEG

-273 FVECMQSPQSG
+273 FVECMQSSQSA
-284 ALQHMF
+284 ALRHMF
-290 FAQRM
+290 FAERM

-332 VGISVTLLEISQEAL
+332 VGIPVTLLEISQEAL
-347 QRGKDL
+347 QRGKEL

-369 ELATQRQDMIT
+369 ELAAQRQDMIT
-380 GTTDYHDLADMDL
+380 GTTDYNDLAEMDL

-407 VFAKLDNVCKQGAI
+407 VFSKLDKVCKQGAI

-459 EIVRGDETSNEV
+459 EIVRGDETSDEV

-502 HYAREAQL
+502 HYARESQL

-549 REGLTDEQ
+549 REGLTDVQ

-588 PDTRQ
+588 PNTRQ
-593 RSVDPVVLEVI
+593 RIVDPVVLEVI
-604 EAQAKKMGVERK
+604 EAQAKKRGVERK

-667 MFYADTIGLEKIYHT
+667 MFYADSIGLETIYCT
-682 VCEFADTYGE
+682 ICEFSDTYGQ

-704 VEEGKTLTQW
+704 VEEGKTLAQW